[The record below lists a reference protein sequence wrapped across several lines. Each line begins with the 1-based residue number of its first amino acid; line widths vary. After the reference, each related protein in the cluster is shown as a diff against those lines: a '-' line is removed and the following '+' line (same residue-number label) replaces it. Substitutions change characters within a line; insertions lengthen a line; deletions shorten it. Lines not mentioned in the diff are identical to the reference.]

1 MDGRKRRGRKLLIA
15 TLGVAAVSYVGCGD
29 DDRNPTVANL
39 VAPPDSGGSAGSGGA
54 SGSGGSSGMG
64 AKDGS
69 PLDVVA
75 NLVAPPD
82 VTTDVRSPRDGSVRD
97 VVANLVAPD
106 LGLE

>member
-15 TLGVAAVSYVGCGD
+15 TLGVAAVSYVGCGSD
-29 DDRNPTVANL
+29 NDNPPTAGNL
-39 VAPPDSGGSAGSGGA
+39 MPPPDSG
-54 SGSGGSSGMG
+54 MD

-69 PLDVVA
+69 TLDVVA

-82 VTTDVRSPRDGSVRD
+82 VRETRDGSFRD

-106 LGLE
+106 LGTE